1 MSTKSTDSEKLI
13 LKPCNGIIT
22 RISNVVL
29 NFIQVFIIL
38 SLVNLTIV
46 TNVQGPRK
54 TNAIVHLC
62 YTKALKNTMGLVPP
76 HALKYSHFP
85 FRDIL
90 AIRTQK
96 FSKHQSICNNK
107 SSRIRLPLHR
117 SNIPQSIPHIFRFF
131 QLRDRRCRQ
140 ASRSS
145 SNLPPLPHQSLT
157 RPCLAMNAPC

>member
-29 NFIQVFIIL
+29 NFIQVSIIL
-38 SLVNLTIV
+38 SLVNLAIV
-46 TNVQGPRK
+46 TNVQGSRK

-76 HALKYSHFP
+76 NALKYSHFP
-85 FRDIL
+85 FRDTL

-117 SNIPQSIPHIFRFF
+117 SNIPHTIPHIFRFF
-131 QLRDRRCRQ
+131 QLRDRICR
-140 ASRSS
+140 
-145 SNLPPLPHQSLT
+145 
-157 RPCLAMNAPC
+157 